1 MNNQIVAPTVLLA
14 DDDPA
19 LLSVLS
25 AGLSARGF
33 AVTTAASGAVCLE
46 LLADETPD
54 ALVLDLG
61 LSDLDGLEV
70 IRRLRLW
77 SAVPIIVLS
86 ADGSERRKVLALD
99 LGADDYVTK
108 PFSMPEL
115 AARLRVALRH
125 STNSGANDA
134 GEVTELTVGNLVVD
148 LLRREARVAGRNT
161 DLTRKE
167 FEIVALLARQPGR
180 VLTHRSILSSVWGP
194 DYGTETHYLRVYAS
208 QIRKKLGNEPETPR
222 LVAEPGVGY
231 RLNEA

>member
-1 MNNQIVAPTVLLA
+1 MNHWIDSP
-14 DDDPA
+14 
-19 LLSVLS
+19 
-25 AGLSARGF
+25 
-33 AVTTAASGAVCLE
+33 E
-46 LLADETPD
+46 LLEAQVELP
-54 ALVLDLG
+54 AGPGV
-61 LSDLDGLEV
+61 
-70 IRRLRLW
+70 RRR
-77 SAVPIIVLS
+77 I
-86 ADGSERRKVLALD
+86 G
-99 LGADDYVTK
+99 
-108 PFSMPEL
+108 
-115 AARLRVALRH
+115 
-125 STNSGANDA
+125 
-134 GEVTELTVGNLVVD
+134 D